1 MIKSFADKQT
11 EAIFHG
17 SAIKKLDMT
26 LIKKAKLRLEYL
38 NAAVQLEDLYFPPS
52 NKFHALQGYQPTRY
66 AIRVNEKWR
75 ITFAWQNNHAFNVC
89 FEDYH

>member
-17 SAIKKLDMT
+17 SVIKKLDMT

-52 NKFHALQGYQPTRY
+52 NKFHALQGYQTTRY
-66 AIRVNEKWR
+66 AIRVNEKCR